1 MRPSKEALLAHPASE
16 QHPKLRRAFELRCW
30 ARAHLWWEHVYT
42 LHESVDVLQRDAE
55 SSGLVEEIGQ
65 DEVQRIM
72 SAAFGLRL
80 PRLP

>member
-1 MRPSKEALLAHPASE
+1 VTDLLARNTSP
-16 QHPKLRRAFELRCW
+16 QHPSLRRAFEARCW
-30 ARAHLWWEHVYT
+30 ARARLWWEHVYT

-55 SSGLVEEIGQ
+55 RSGLVAEIGQ

-72 SAAFGLRL
+72 SAAFGFRL